1 MTLFMIH
8 YFLGGAMPAGKIIL
22 VAEGQPNLFKRS
34 ISEPNP
40 QSKRPK
46 KSPNPVF
53 NEPNSPSESASEPD
67 KEMDESDEM
76 NPVPPN
82 SSGGTTSTSTSQTVD
97 KISTSQT
104 EDKVVSIKNRFIH
117 RLLIQISLF
126 VSSL

>member
-1 MTLFMIH
+1 
-8 YFLGGAMPAGKIIL
+8 MPAGKIIL

-82 SSGGTTSTSTSQTVD
+82 SSGGTTSTSQTVD
-97 KISTSQT
+97 EIVPNQNHP
-104 EDKVVSIKNRFIH
+104 VH
-117 RLLIQISLF
+117 RLLIKMSLF
-126 VSSL
+126 KQLTNAQTTGHVI